1 MTTPAGGKHFAPS
14 PAAQQPASGA
24 PRRADQSPAGTR
36 FRPQPAAPPADTPRA
51 TADHASVRVYS
62 RKRAR
67 SYSKR
72 AHSLG
77 HRFFL
82 GPGVTA
88 LAAGAVVF
96 AGISGIS
103 GAVRMATE
111 PSIAST
117 ATVRQRDVPTLREVS
132 YTTVSFSA
140 VGDNLMNLPV
150 VEAADANAGEM
161 YDGLYDFTP
170 MYQGVADI
178 VATHD
183 LNFIDIETIL
193 GGDHLGLTGYPSFNS
208 PAAIA
213 DEVADFGWNLATTA
227 TNHSLDVGIEG
238 INNSSATWAAHPEV
252 VVTGTFV
259 SPEDRARIRTVEK
272 NGITFAFLSY
282 TDYLN
287 GIPVPSGY
295 EYAVATADTDA
306 MVADVT
312 RAHELADVVIVA
324 MSWGSENDFVPNET
338 QRYFA
343 QLLANLGVDLVVGF
357 GPHVDPAHRVV
368 PAARRR
374 GQPHRVADSRGVL
387 ARQLPEQ
394 PALRLR
400 QCRGVLY
407 LRVRAAGPARAH
419 HAHRPGLDAAHQ
431 PHRRRLPRGL
441 QAARLHPRARLGP
454 RQPLERGG
462 RPPRVRLGAYQ
473 RRNRAERGG
482 DPVGK
487 EGRAA
492 WVHRCPRHTL
502 SVTACTTVYNGAQSC
517 ATVYNRPGGSHTQP
531 R

>member
-1 MTTPAGGKHFAPS
+1 MPAGGKHFAPS
-14 PAAQQPASGA
+14 SAVQQPASGT
-24 PRRADQSPAGTR
+24 PRRTDQPPVGTR
-36 FRPQPAAPPADTPRA
+36 FSPQPAATPRPDA
-51 TADHASVRVYS
+51 PSPAAAPSSADHASARPYS

-88 LAAGAVVF
+88 LVTGAAVF
-96 AGISGIS
+96 AGASAIS
-103 GAVRMATE
+103 GAIRIATE
-111 PSIAST
+111 PSIASI

-238 INNSSATWAAHPEV
+238 IDNSSATWAAHPEV

-357 GPHVDPAHRVV
+357 GPHVI
-368 PAARRR
+368 
-374 GQPHRVADSRGVL
+374 QPIEWY
-387 ARQLPEQ
+387 QQ
-394 PALRLR
+394 
-400 QCRGVLY
+400 
-407 LRVRAAGPARAH
+407 
-419 HAHRPGLDAAHQ
+419 LDAAGNPTGSQTLVVFSLGNFLSNQ
-431 PHRRRLPRGL
+431 PYAYANVEGCFTCVFE
-441 QAARLHPRARLGP
+441 RLGQHGP
-454 RQPLERGG
+454 ITLTDLAWTPLINHIDGDYHEVFKLRDYTPELAWAHDNLSNEGVDPLE
-462 RPPRVRLGAYQ
+462 Y
-473 RRNRAERGG
+473 
-482 DPVGK
+482 
-487 EGRAA
+487 A
-492 WVHRCPRHTL
+492 WGLTNDVIGPSGVAIR
-502 SVTACTTVYNGAQSC
+502 
-517 ATVYNRPGGSHTQP
+517 
-531 R
+531 